1 MIDKSLIYECIQH
14 NNYRFTA
21 GRGVDALYAV
31 IEGMDAQ
38 LESAEQMITDY
49 IMKHKNMLRSDR
61 HSYNA
66 FVSSFTSTIE
76 LRIEFFSSELCIEA
90 VDICEYH
97 PEHYNFITS
106 LKCSDYHRMLAM
118 MTAGNTG
125 ILSSSRLYSIIMRH
139 GVFVDPLG
147 NDLIAAFLQIY
158 DAMLFAMIKNQKE
171 NLNGQ
176 NQNYAMYKDIANLCS
191 RMEEAYGD
199 EYPLVGCVRQSLET
213 LERNV
218 IDSFAY

>member
-66 FVSSFTSTIE
+66 FVSSFTSTI
-76 LRIEFFSSELCIEA
+76 
-90 VDICEYH
+90 
-97 PEHYNFITS
+97 
-106 LKCSDYHRMLAM
+106 
-118 MTAGNTG
+118 
-125 ILSSSRLYSIIMRH
+125 
-139 GVFVDPLG
+139 
-147 NDLIAAFLQIY
+147 
-158 DAMLFAMIKNQKE
+158 
-171 NLNGQ
+171 
-176 NQNYAMYKDIANLCS
+176 QNYALKLLISVSIILSIIILSPA
-191 RMEEAYGD
+191 
-199 EYPLVGCVRQSLET
+199 
-213 LERNV
+213 
-218 IDSFAY
+218 